1 MSPED
6 AKTQGRA
13 AREWMPAGR
22 PAEGAWPAPLVRE
35 GGETMKAEGCCTLR
49 AVLSRTEV
57 R

>member
-22 PAEGAWPAPLVRE
+22 PAKGAWPAPLVRE